1 MGQGSRVKSFTLLI
15 AMTISTILL
24 ATIAGSAP
32 QEGAWEQAVEPWKWG
47 FPRDH
52 GSHPEFRTEWW
63 YFTGSLF
70 DESGRQYGY
79 QLTFFRQGVSLQP
92 KDAQNP
98 WSIRDLYLAHFTL
111 TDVSANRFWYD
122 ERTSRTGPG
131 LAGAAKDEMDVRL
144 LNWSAKMKGNTILIE
159 ARRQDMELSLRLTP
173 RKPLVF
179 HGKSGL
185 SKKGPNKGQ
194 ASYYCSY
201 TDLQT
206 DGTIRTPGSQS
217 ALHVKGTSWF
227 DHEFGSNQL
236 AQDQVGWDWFSLHLS
251 NGQDLMI
258 YLLRRKDGSL
268 EPASSGTRVDRF
280 GKATHLP
287 LSEIGIEPLSH
298 WKSPQSGAAYPSRW
312 RITISMS
319 SLQLILAPLVANQ
332 ELVTGGSTGVTY
344 WEGLVTGTGTS
355 DGRQVTCEGYAEM
368 TGYAG
373 SLGGIF

>member
-1 MGQGSRVKSFTLLI
+1 
-15 AMTISTILL
+15 
-24 ATIAGSAP
+24 
-32 QEGAWEQAVEPWKWG
+32 
-47 FPRDH
+47 
-52 GSHPEFRTEWW
+52 
-63 YFTGSLF
+63 
-70 DESGRQYGY
+70 
-79 QLTFFRQGVSLQP
+79 
-92 KDAQNP
+92 
-98 WSIRDLYLAHFTL
+98 
-111 TDVSANRFWYD
+111 
-122 ERTSRTGPG
+122 
-131 LAGAAKDEMDVRL
+131 
-144 LNWSAKMKGNTILIE
+144 MKGNTILVE
-159 ARRQDMELSLRLTP
+159 ARRQGMELSLRLTP

-179 HGKSGL
+179 HGEGGL

-194 ASYYCSY
+194 ASYYYSY

-217 ALHVKGTSWF
+217 ALRVKGTSWF

-268 EPASSGTRVDRF
+268 EPASSGTLIDRS
-280 GKATHLP
+280 GKATHLK

-298 WKSPQSGAAYPSRW
+298 WKSSQSGAVYPSRW

-319 SLQLILAPLVANQ
+319 NLQLILAPLVANQ